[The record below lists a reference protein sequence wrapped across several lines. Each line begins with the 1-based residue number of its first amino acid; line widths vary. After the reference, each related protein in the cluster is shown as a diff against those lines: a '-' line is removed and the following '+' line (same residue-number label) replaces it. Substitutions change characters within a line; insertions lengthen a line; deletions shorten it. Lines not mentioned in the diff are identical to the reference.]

1 LYSFVV
7 AKVIKKNMKSK
18 RSIAK
23 RVYHLN
29 LVPEH
34 ISKDIFLVGDQGRVS
49 EISKRFDKI
58 EHQIANREFITHTGY
73 IGKKRISVISTGI
86 GTDNIDIVIN
96 ELDALVNTDLQT
108 GRKLKSLTKLN
119 LIRLGTSGTIH
130 KEINLN
136 SIVVSSYGMGLD
148 NLMHFYANND
158 FDQEIQEAINNQ
170 LKWPTQLSKPYIYAA
185 NQDLLNKFD
194 GFISGITVTA
204 PGFYAP
210 QGRKIRIPYA
220 FKNLNQEMI
229 NFNFKGIKIT
239 NYEMETSALYG
250 LGKLMGHNC
259 LTLCTIL
266 ANRAT
271 NKRSKNYKSAIEN
284 LINQALDKLV

>member
-1 LYSFVV
+1 MYSFVV

>member
-1 LYSFVV
+1 
-7 AKVIKKNMKSK
+7 MKSK